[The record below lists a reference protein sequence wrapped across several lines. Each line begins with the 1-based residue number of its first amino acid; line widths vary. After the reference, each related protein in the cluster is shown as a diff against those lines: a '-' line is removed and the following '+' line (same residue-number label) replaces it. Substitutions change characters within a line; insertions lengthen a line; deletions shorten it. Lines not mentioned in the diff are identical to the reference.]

1 MLDSRELLRK
11 LNRST
16 RSGRKSL
23 VPIKTKSAETTTRA
37 GFLAADLRPTMT
49 LSMKRYDL
57 MKDTELSQQLLLAT
71 AVFVSPLIQR

>member
-1 MLDSRELLRK
+1 MVDSSELLRK
-11 LNRST
+11 LNRPT

-57 MKDTELSQQLLLAT
+57 MQDMNCRSSSCWLRPHLL
-71 AVFVSPLIQR
+71 VR